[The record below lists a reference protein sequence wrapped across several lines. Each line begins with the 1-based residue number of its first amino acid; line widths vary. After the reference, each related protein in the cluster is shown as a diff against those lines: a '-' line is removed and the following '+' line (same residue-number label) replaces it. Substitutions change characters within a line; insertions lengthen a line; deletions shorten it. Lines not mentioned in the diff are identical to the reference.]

1 MSTNHHVTFTA
12 APRRFGCAQ
21 AHRRISKLRQA
32 ERQGMGSPFAL
43 VEGDT
48 ILDAGEANAVERWCR
63 DAVVLSTGET
73 IVTG

>member
-12 APRRFGCAQ
+12 ARRRLERSQ
-21 AHRRISKLRQA
+21 PHRRISKLSQA

-43 VEGDT
+43 VEGNT
-48 ILDAGEANAVERWCR
+48 ILDAGEVSAVERWCR
-63 DAVVLSTGET
+63 DAGVLSTGET